1 MFLTCNIQCVFIAIL
16 TQEKRALVFLFNSN
30 NSNLS
35 FFFSCGVLHQIFI
48 ELMST
53 RRRKWDV
60 FDEHEPKKKKRGQNS
75 ISLVFMKRFQNMGGS
90 ELPARAEMFGSS
102 LAVLFMSP
110 LYDEVFNIT
119 FFDLCLCLS
128 ENFSLWVLAISEVH
142 LTLFESCVSESTS
155 YSRSQVSISR
165 LAMRYSKCVKAMS
178 IFTPNLGID
187 WLACTMEALTEIF
200 SLQCSPIS
208 FFLFLNLFWS
218 QNHSR
223 YYRLMSRAPIIL
235 KL

>member
-1 MFLTCNIQCVFIAIL
+1 
-16 TQEKRALVFLFNSN
+16 
-30 NSNLS
+30 
-35 FFFSCGVLHQIFI
+35 
-48 ELMST
+48 
-53 RRRKWDV
+53 
-60 FDEHEPKKKKRGQNS
+60 
-75 ISLVFMKRFQNMGGS
+75 MGGS

-155 YSRSQVSISR
+155 YSRSQVSISW

-187 WLACTMEALTEIF
+187 
-200 SLQCSPIS
+200 
-208 FFLFLNLFWS
+208 
-218 QNHSR
+218 
-223 YYRLMSRAPIIL
+223 
-235 KL
+235 